1 MGPDLTQARLT
12 VEGLMDDTC
21 TISLDAAGV
30 SDDAMDLATGALVP
44 VGTAQPL
51 YEGPCMLT
59 PTAPG
64 DGTPE
69 ATAPSAE
76 PTDAARQRY
85 RLLLPL
91 LDSPAIP
98 AGAVLTVLTS
108 RRDALLVGARFR
120 ADSAGQVSTFSIARP
135 VGMVRL

>member
-1 MGPDLTQARLT
+1 
-12 VEGLMDDTC
+12 MDDTC
-21 TISLDAAGV
+21 RIVADPAGV
-30 SDDAMDLATGALVP
+30 SDDPMDERTGELVP
-44 VGTAQPL
+44 VDAGQPL

-91 LDSPAIP
+91 SSPPIP
-98 AGAVLTVLTS
+98 AGVVLTVITS
-108 RRDALLVGARFR
+108 RRDPELPGERFR
-120 ADSAGQVSTFSIARP
+120 ADSAGQVSTFAVARQ